1 VRTRTLLFSGLC
13 ALVLGASGCNSGG
26 GSASSDIPPIPAAH
40 DPKGDDLVEGAVLAA
55 IEGPGSVGAGKYRL
69 LKIVHVDDF
78 PLPLDF
84 EFHMIAYEPK
94 GETWEEAARLWK
106 DKRVK
111 VTIDHFIV
119 RKVDFMTRDYRVL
132 FKEPIT
138 PEEQAPY
145 NRSKQTQV
153 RQR

>member
-1 VRTRTLLFSGLC
+1 LC
-13 ALVLGASGCNSGG
+13 AVVIGACGCKGDGAS
-26 GSASSDIPPIPAAH
+26 ADLPPIPAAH
-40 DPKGDDLVEGAVLAA
+40 DPKGEDLVEGAVLAA

-94 GETWEEAARLWK
+94 SETWEEAARMWK
-106 DKRVK
+106 DKHVK
-111 VTIDHFIV
+111 VTVDHFIV

-138 PEEQAPY
+138 PEEQKPY
-145 NRSKQTQV
+145 DRSKITQV
-153 RQR
+153 PQR